1 MMMMMSDRREPSA
14 VERTVMTL
22 SDEGIGKACSKRNLI
37 EVSIAESIFE
47 RQVIYV
53 DIILLCL
60 NIGKNHIRLLYIFY
74 NVKNRLDLILFY

>member
-1 MMMMMSDRREPSA
+1 MREW
-14 VERTVMTL
+14 E
-22 SDEGIGKACSKRNLI
+22 KACSKRNLI

-60 NIGKNHIRLLYIFY
+60 NIGKNHIFDYFIYFIML
-74 NVKNRLDLILFY
+74 

>member
-1 MMMMMSDRREPSA
+1 MTEGSHQLLSLPP
-14 VERTVMTL
+14 RTVMTL

-60 NIGKNHIRLLYIFY
+60 NIGKKSYSITLYILQ
-74 NVKNRLDLILFY
+74 R

>member
-1 MMMMMSDRREPSA
+1 MSLPP
-14 VERTVMTL
+14 RTVMTL
-22 SDEGIGKACSKRNLI
+22 SDEGMGKACSKRNLI

-60 NIGKNHIRLLYIFY
+60 NIGKNHVLLYLFY
-74 NVKNRLDLILFY
+74 NVINRLGHIF